1 MKKAD
6 ADRIFLKLSLNIRST
21 SHCYGWLVVNNRK
34 ILRVHYS
41 HGKGDIPERVTQ
53 KIRGQL
59 KLTLHDFRALI
70 DCSLTREDYLEILK
84 SKNLVENKEIPQE
97 HSSDSL

>member
-1 MKKAD
+1 MKKSD
-6 ADRIFLKLSLNIRST
+6 ADRIFLKLGLKIRST

-41 HGKGDIPERVTQ
+41 HGKGDIPEKVTQ

-59 KLTLHDFRALI
+59 KLTTHDFRALI
-70 DCSLTREDYLEILK
+70 DCSLTLEDYLEILK
-84 SKNLVENKEIPQE
+84 SKNLVENQETPQD
-97 HSSDSL
+97 HSPDSL